1 MDRDFPD
8 GLAVKTPVRLPRQ
21 RTQVKSL
28 LRELYPHAETRVHM
42 PQLKILHA
50 TIHNRHNML
59 AT

>member
-1 MDRDFPD
+1 MDRDFSD
-8 GLAVKTPVRLPRQ
+8 GPAVKTPARLPMQ

-28 LRELYPHAETRVHM
+28 VRELYPHAETRVHV

-50 TIHNRHNML
+50 TIYNRQNML